1 MSETEDTKHVCEFM
15 DLMNNESM
23 IESVQAKLGIRGYFL
38 EHVLKN
44 NLVSEKLKEEVRTFL
59 DESVK
64 RDIERSK
71 NVSR

>member
-38 EHVLKN
+38 EHVLKH
-44 NLVSEKLKEEVRTFL
+44 NLVSDKLKEQVRSFF

-64 RDIERSK
+64 RDVERSK
-71 NVSR
+71 NVSL